1 MKNIYFKKQKCCV
14 KDIPIGEC
22 FVYGNE
28 LFMVTDRLTDP
39 NKDIICR
46 NGDIICVN
54 LSNGMIPN
62 TTYIGWETLVTPVNI
77 NIDVL

>member
-28 LFMVTDRLTDP
+28 LFMITDRLTDQY
-39 NKDIICR
+39 
-46 NGDIICVN
+46 GDDVICVS
-54 LSNGMIPN
+54 LSNGTIPSA
-62 TTYIGWETLVTPVNI
+62 TYIDLETPVTPVNI